1 MPASDDDD
9 PGRPAPRDTGAASNG
24 EASRPD
30 ADRTPAVASG
40 DGDVEAKHRRP
51 IGMIALCGVLV
62 LAVVG
67 LGIWAL
73 SAQSDASDT
82 QKKLDA
88 ATAAAAGKASQ
99 SQEPTATP
107 QATATATATPP
118 PAATPDAATQQA
130 IDELTAALGATNE
143 NLASIQK
150 DLQNAAADADA
161 ARKAKADASNALE
174 RTKADVQG
182 FKADAQLATA
192 CLRGVLEAV
201 KTAFS
206 SGGAQAALDQAT
218 ALAGSCRGAAS

>member
-1 MPASDDDD
+1 MPASDDADF
-9 PGRPAPRDTGAASNG
+9 PPRPAPREPGAAANG
-24 EASRPD
+24 EAGRAD
-30 ADRTPAVASG
+30 ADRSAAVASR
-40 DGDVEAKHRRP
+40 DGEAEAKHRRP
-51 IGMIALCGVLV
+51 MGLIALCGVLV

-73 SAQSDASDT
+73 SAQSDANDT
-82 QKKLDA
+82 QKRLDA

-107 QATATATATPP
+107 QATATATAP

-130 IDELTAALGATNE
+130 INELTAALGATNE
-143 NLASIQK
+143 NLADIQK
-150 DLQNAAADADA
+150 DLENAAAEADA
-161 ARKAKADASNALE
+161 AREAKADASNALE
-174 RTKADVQG
+174 RTKADLQG

-206 SGGAQAALDQAT
+206 SGGTQAALDQAT

>member
-88 ATAAAAGKASQ
+88 ATAAAAGKASP
-99 SQEPTATP
+99 SPSPAAWP
-107 QATATATATPP
+107 WAPATATPP